1 MVRQSRISY
10 SILSII
16 LFILMSFFDFKTG
29 YRISFTVF
37 YLIPIAVSFVFVGR
51 LAGIIMAL
59 LSAGVG
65 LVSGSMAGYSYL
77 HSPTHYWNTLARM
90 FFFLSAVLAI
100 ELKSSL
106 KREKEGSR
114 IDCLTGVSTR
124 QHFIEMARIEIE
136 KCRRYQRPLT
146 VAFFD
151 CDNFKH
157 INDHFGHRVG
167 DTVLRLFAQALR
179 TNVRS
184 IDIVARLGGDEFVVL
199 LTETDYESSK
209 KFIHRLQRLL
219 MEVVQQYTWWPVTF
233 SIGAVTHIK
242 TPGSIDDI
250 LRKTDE
256 LMYSAKKSGKNKIK
270 HEVYGEQENH
280 YKNK

>member
-1 MVRQSRISY
+1 MVRQSRIFY
-10 SILSII
+10 SIASII
-16 LFILMSFFDFKTG
+16 LLIPASFFDFKTG
-29 YRISFTVF
+29 YCISFIAF
-37 YLIPIAVSFVFVGR
+37 YLIPIAVSFIFVGR
-51 LAGIIMAL
+51 LAGIIIAL

-65 LVSGSMAGYSYL
+65 LMSGSTAGYSYL
-77 HSPTHYWNTLARM
+77 HLPTPYWNTLARM

-114 IDCLTGVSTR
+114 IDYLTGVSTR
-124 QHFIEMARIEIE
+124 QYFIETARIEIE
-136 KCRRYQRPLT
+136 KCRRYQRHFT

-151 CDNFKH
+151 RDNFKY
-157 INDHFGHRVG
+157 INDRFEHRVG
-167 DTVLRLFAQALR
+167 DTVLRLFAKALR

-184 IDIVARLGGDEFVVL
+184 TDIVGRLGGDEFVVL

-219 MEVVQQYTWWPVTF
+219 MEVIQQYTWWPITF
-233 SIGAVTHIK
+233 SIRAVTYIK

-256 LMYSAKKSGKNKIK
+256 FMYSAKKSGKSRIK